1 MFSLLPSSLP
11 SMKTLPDDSKI
22 RKHYPIASGCI
33 AYFPAALAGVAKHSF
48 IGGAKYNDGALLWLR
63 YMSADHLDCIGRHL
77 LDLQDLLAARERGV
91 TEFTMPIWNFE
102 TKREEQ
108 KTVTIEEAILIEANA
123 QAWRA
128 LAVSQELHE
137 KLAGA
142 PMCPAG
148 RSEPP
153 PASKATSIKVLSY
166 PEGRI
171 VALIKAIREVSWYS
185 LKDAHDLARSQFPI
199 DVPITGSYSEA
210 SARTILLNAGV
221 TLE

>member
-1 MFSLLPSSLP
+1 
-11 SMKTLPDDSKI
+11 MKTLPDDSKV

-48 IGGAKYNDGALLWLR
+48 IGGAKYNNGALLWLR

-77 LDLQDLLAARERGV
+77 LDLQDLLALRERGV

-108 KTVTIEEAILIEANA
+108 KTVPIEEAILIEANA

-148 RSEPP
+148 VLEPP
-153 PASKATSIKVLSY
+153 ALPVPTPLPQVRVHSYTDGKKVA
-166 PEGRI
+166 
-171 VALIKAIREVSWYS
+171 VIKAIREIGGYT
-185 LKDAHDLARSQFPI
+185 LKDACDMVQGVYPFTVDSRIAITNARRI
-199 DVPITGSYSEA
+199 LTEA
-210 SARTILLNAGV
+210 GAHI
-221 TLE
+221 E

>member
-1 MFSLLPSSLP
+1 
-11 SMKTLPDDSKI
+11 MKTLPDDSKV
-22 RKHYPIASGCI
+22 RKHYPIASGCM

-48 IGGAKYNDGALLWLR
+48 IGGAKYNDGELLWLR

-77 LDLQDLLAARERGV
+77 LDLQDLLALRARGV

-108 KTVTIEEAILIEANA
+108 KTVPIEEAILIESNA
-123 QAWRA
+123 LAWRA
-128 LAVSQELHE
+128 LALSQENHE

-153 PASKATSIKVLSY
+153 ASPRKVLMVHSY
-166 PEGRI
+166 TDGYA
-171 VALIKAIREVSWYS
+171 VHVVKAIRQVANLS
-185 LKDAHDLARSQFPI
+185 LKDAHNLIRGNFPVA
-199 DVPITGSYSEA
+199 VPYTVLFTYEQA
-210 SARTILLNAGV
+210 KAILVANGAHV
-221 TLE
+221 A